1 MDKRY
6 FEESYIFI
14 EWKGGNGVLY
24 WKMSNRKKEMFFMKI
39 LSDDRR
45 KKLENGKHKLN
56 VI

>member
-24 WKMSNRKKEMFFMKI
+24 WKTSEGIYNFFP
-39 LSDDRR
+39 
-45 KKLENGKHKLN
+45 
-56 VI
+56 